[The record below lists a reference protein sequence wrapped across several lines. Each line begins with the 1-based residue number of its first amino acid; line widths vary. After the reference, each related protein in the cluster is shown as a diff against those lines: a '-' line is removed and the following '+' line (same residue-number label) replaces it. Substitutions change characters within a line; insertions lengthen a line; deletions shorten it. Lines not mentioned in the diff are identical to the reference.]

1 MLDSRGG
8 SRGQARGQVA
18 KCLLASSWVR
28 QGHFVL
34 LEIGQLLQQ
43 IMIAVGQLLVL
54 SLQLHHLSLHIVQCH
69 PVLLSFI
76 VVCISCFH
84 ALRFQWRDIGSRH
97 IGTLFDVVKKRILFL
112 FQVLELL
119 FQTLFVFTIG
129 GWRLMSSFLA
139 RFHFFK
145 LLSQVLIFFQSFFR
159 PLLGVSE
166 LLLFESELPLV
177 IALLGVHSGRV
188 TRGFTWSSD
197 HFLRDWQRVTLVE
210 IKNAPFTESF
220 VSLELLQTFSLHF
233 YFVWKLPHQGWLAAL
248 VLKCETGRRGS
259 LGLIGLLLG

>member
-1 MLDSRGG
+1 M
-8 SRGQARGQVA
+8 
-18 KCLLASSWVR
+18 
-28 QGHFVL
+28 L
-34 LEIGQLLQQ
+34 LEISQLLQQ
-43 IMIAVGQLLVL
+43 IMIAVRQLLVL

-76 VVCISCFH
+76 VVCISLH

-139 RFHFFK
+139 RFHLFK

-188 TRGFTWSSD
+188 TRGFT
-197 HFLRDWQRVTLVE
+197 
-210 IKNAPFTESF
+210 
-220 VSLELLQTFSLHF
+220 
-233 YFVWKLPHQGWLAAL
+233 
-248 VLKCETGRRGS
+248 
-259 LGLIGLLLG
+259 